1 MTDPNMQRLYE
12 RIKSIA
18 DQLVARED
26 HFSRADLA
34 YELRSEGVTGD
45 SSAVSRMVWEAYKAM
60 GDDPNIHDA
69 FLNNSSRKSLV
80 DEYRVVA
87 LIEANDSERAV
98 DVVTELLAESKRSID
113 RVLLQVDEASRDYV
127 PGSKPSLSQQ
137 AVDTV
142 VGTAGI
148 KAIQAESADILD
160 RYAALV
166 DGYKEAKGDIK
177 GAITSFGELREHV
190 LYDYRQWVALLKDLF
205 GDRIRSVAP
214 EVFDFDTLRWLD
226 VDSMYGQAKLSFD
239 TLAGRSSELLSSISE
254 SFRTSL
260 SETVRDYSY
269 SSNRRAGLAMA
280 AINLVT
286 HYSKTATDTARLKG
300 QLLDLR
306 SDVARDASGI
316 QADMAR
322 LVEVYRTINDIYLAQ
337 ADLFYRYGDKVFSRE
352 WKELRE
358 ALYSTPELKSVL
370 AEREGIHKHMKELEE
385 KMLDAKLNI
394 TFYKDQVATT
404 EDLLKSLKEP
414 YEAALKAK
422 PSEPN
427 WLKQTVSFGNAR
439 EKYNRDLTEWTE
451 GDGVLVKKYEELQVD
466 LKIFGE
472 EIESLQR
479 VYDESLKEYHKSR
492 MDAGDLT
499 KHIHELQTLSP
510 ELLARAAEHLSPV
523 LKLLAIAREI
533 IESRLEGRLVT
544 PVTLPEMEQQALP
557 AEVTDR
563 IERLRK
569 QITGIAREA
578 EQVVPERVRT
588 SVSKP
593 ISTPATPMP
602 RATTSPSS
610 PATVGPLSGDDP
622 RARQLA
628 QVAAARSRVAAQ
640 RSAAALDELLLLRK
654 KEVENK
660 LTEDHYRRE
669 LDRIRETFQ
678 YNMRQIDDKSAFIT
692 EVRRRVHTD
701 LSDQSVRDD
710 LLLLGGEGP
719 HDLTADDIR
728 DLLEGRT
735 TIDV

>member
-18 DQLVARED
+18 DQLVARDD

-45 SSAVSRMVWEAYKAM
+45 SSAVSRLVWEAYKAM
-60 GDDPNIHDA
+60 GDDPNIRDA
-69 FLNNSSRKSLV
+69 FLNNSSHKSLV
-80 DEYRVVA
+80 DEYRVIA

-98 DVVTELLAESKRSID
+98 DVVTEMLAESKRSID

-160 RYAALV
+160 CYAALV

-190 LYDYRQWVALLKDLF
+190 LYDYREWVALLKDLF
-205 GDRIRSVAP
+205 GDRILSVAP

-239 TLAGRSSELLSSISE
+239 TLAGRSSELLNSISE
-254 SFRTSL
+254 SFRASL

-269 SSNRRAGLAMA
+269 SSNRRAGLVMA
-280 AINLVT
+280 AVNLVS
-286 HYSKTATDTARLKG
+286 HYSKTATDTARLRS

-306 SDVARDASGI
+306 SDVARDATGI

-322 LVEVYRTINDIYLAQ
+322 LVEIYRTINDIYLAQ

-352 WKELRE
+352 WQELRE

-370 AEREGIHKHMKELEE
+370 AEREGIHKHLKELEE

-404 EDLLKSLKEP
+404 EELLTSLKEP

-427 WLKQTVSFGNAR
+427 WLKQTVSFGKAR
-439 EKYNRDLTEWTE
+439 EKYNRDLTEWSE

-466 LKIFGE
+466 LRIFGE
-472 EIESLQR
+472 EIESLRR

-544 PVTLPEMEQQALP
+544 PVTLPELEQRALP
-557 AEVTDR
+557 TEVTER

-569 QITGIAREA
+569 QISGIAREA
-578 EQVVPERVRT
+578 QQVVPERVRT
-588 SVSKP
+588 SVS
-593 ISTPATPMP
+593 TPV
-602 RATTSPSS
+602 TTSPTA

-710 LLLLGGEGP
+710 LLLLAGEGP
-719 HDLTADDIR
+719 QDLTAEDIR
-728 DLLEGRT
+728 DLLDGKT
-735 TIDV
+735 TLSV